1 MSGLST
7 AHAPALDLPARFML
21 LGVAIFG
28 ILAAAAA
35 WTMPL
40 LLTSFAAPHLLAFV
54 HANTVGVIGA
64 LAIGAS
70 YQLTP
75 IVTEQPLA
83 SERLGRLSFWAYL
96 VGLLAF
102 VTGLATEWL
111 PVLATGGALLGL
123 AFGLYIGV
131 IAATLYQAPRRDVG
145 AWHIAVA
152 LVNLSAA
159 VGLGVA
165 LACNKAFGFL
175 GDQTLALLA
184 THATLMLGGW
194 VLVLISGVAYRLVGM
209 FTLAED
215 ILWRPAAWA
224 GLALTATGPWLL
236 GARWLLF
243 HNRWWGVAGALA
255 LSGGSLLLVA
265 QLVHLYRRRRRRGFD
280 LHIPFALSAAS
291 LAAVSA
297 LLLLLGQLL
306 DAPIASALWIAAGW
320 LAIAGMAET
329 AIQGFF
335 YKIATFLVWL
345 QRYAPLA
352 GRERVPR
359 LEELYSP
366 RLALAGWGWWLL
378 GLLGAT
384 AAIAAHSLLLAR
396 AAGAAQTIGLACF
409 LWNVLLIG
417 GHWRART
424 IPPRPAALRVN
435 RERSP
440 R

>member
-21 LGVAIFG
+21 LGVTIFG
-28 ILAAAAA
+28 LLAAAAA

-111 PVLATGGALLGL
+111 PVLAAGGTLLGL
-123 AFGLYIGV
+123 AFGLYIGI
-131 IAATLYQAPRRDVG
+131 IAVTLWRAPRHDVVT
-145 AWHIAVA
+145 WHLAIA

-165 LACNKAFGFL
+165 LACNKALGFL
-175 GDQTLALLA
+175 GGQTLALLA

-215 ILWRPAAWA
+215 LLWRPVAWA

-255 LSGGSLLLVA
+255 LSGGSLLLVT
-265 QLVHLYRRRRRRGFD
+265 QLLHLYHRRRRRGFD
-280 LHIPFALSAAS
+280 IHIPFALSAAG
-291 LAAVSA
+291 LAAASA
-297 LLLLLGQLL
+297 LLLLLGQLRS
-306 DAPIASALWIAAGW
+306 APLESGIWIAAGW

-352 GRERVPR
+352 GRGRVPR

-366 RLALAGWGWWLL
+366 RLALAGWGWWLA

-384 AAIAAHSLLLAR
+384 AAIAIDSLPLAQV
-396 AAGAAQTIGLACF
+396 AGAAQTIGLGCF

-417 GHWRART
+417 GHWRARA
-424 IPPRPAALRVN
+424 IPAHPAALRG
-435 RERSP
+435 
-440 R
+440 